1 MDDKA
6 KWAAI
11 NDIVTV
17 CRRMWQKGF
26 VANHDGNVSVRAG
39 DVLLATPTAVSK
51 ADVIPENILTLDMN
65 GNKIAGPLKPFSEIQ
80 LHLAAYRS
88 RPDVQAV
95 VHAHPSYA
103 TACGACGAAIE
114 KIFMPEAV
122 VSIGD
127 NVPVAEFA
135 MPGSPE
141 NERIIADIFS
151 RANVCMLPG
160 NGVLAVGK
168 DIMQAYLRLELVEHL
183 AKMQCIAQ
191 GIGRPFEMA
200 KADADKLLEKHVAAG
215 LAAPDAAGG
224 KSNLPKQTEQYD
236 DIRRLIAEEINAI
249 LGDQVSSERSKESS
263 EAGLNSL
270 DPSPTKG
277 LRMTNAVKICQRGH

>member
-17 CRRMWQKGF
+17 CKRMWQKGF

-39 DVLLATPTAVSK
+39 EVLLATPTAVSK
-51 ADVIPENILTLDMN
+51 ADVIPETILTLDMN
-65 GNKIAGPLKPFSEIQ
+65 GNKLAGPLKPFSEIQ
-80 LHLAAYRS
+80 LHIAAYRS
-88 RPDVQAV
+88 RPDVAAV
-95 VHAHPSYA
+95 VHAHPPYA
-103 TACGACGAAIE
+103 TVLGACGVAIE

-141 NERIIADIFS
+141 NVRIISDIFS

-183 AKMQCIAQ
+183 AKMQYIAK
-191 GIGRPFEMA
+191 GIGRPFEMTR
-200 KADADKLLEKHVAAG
+200 ADMDKLLEKHAAAG
-215 LAAPDAAGG
+215 LAAPGAAGG
-224 KSNLPKQTEQYD
+224 SGNVPKQTEQYD
-236 DIRRLIAEEINAI
+236 DIRRLIAEEVRAV
-249 LGDQVSSERSKESS
+249 LG
-263 EAGLNSL
+263 N
-270 DPSPTKG
+270 
-277 LRMTNAVKICQRGH
+277 